1 MKKTVILYITACF
14 ILLTVVLIIGCH
26 QEIQPATPSSSLT
39 IPSAPANL
47 EANALS
53 PSVVEIRWLDNSNN
67 EDGFKIYRGTT
78 LVGTVPPNTNIFQD
92 TGLQPGNTYQY
103 AIRAYNQAGES
114 QVALC
119 SVTTPAPPS
128 VPANLVLNAVS
139 QTAVQLM
146 WEDTSNNED
155 GFRIFRDGILISSV
169 EANINKYN
177 DIGLRPATHYQYS
190 VIAFNKIGE
199 SQSCSKS
206 IETLNPPIRI
216 WLNGLGVYDN
226 RESLLRGMGDVY
238 VLIGIV
244 DGSSSVELKFPQG
257 QGQTY
262 SLDKNE
268 TVSIDTI
275 VYSSSEVA
283 DSLQIFFVGYESDG
297 GPFEQIAYEVLGM
310 AVDYYTAGMT
320 TGLAEAFD
328 INLATIIGSILG
340 DEDDFL
346 GQYELRCDKNN
357 NWGIGQYTDIVLQ
370 DERGVDCLRLWF
382 TIESQ

>member
-1 MKKTVILYITACF
+1 MEKTVILYSTACF

-39 IPSAPANL
+39 IPSAPSNL
-47 EANALS
+47 
-53 PSVVEIRWLDNSNN
+53 I
-67 EDGFKIYRGTT
+67 
-78 LVGTVPPNTNIFQD
+78 
-92 TGLQPGNTYQY
+92 
-103 AIRAYNQAGES
+103 
-114 QVALC
+114 
-119 SVTTPAPPS
+119 
-128 VPANLVLNAVS
+128 LNAVS
-139 QTAVQLM
+139 QTEVQLM
-146 WEDTSNNED
+146 WEDTSDNED
-155 GFRIFRDGILISSV
+155 GFRIFRDGILILDV
-169 EANINKYN
+169 DTNVKAYH
-177 DIGLRPATHYQYS
+177 DIGLQPATYYQYS
-190 VIAFNKIGE
+190 VIAFNRIGE
-199 SQSCSKS
+199 SQPCSNS
-206 IETLNPPIRI
+206 IETLNPPVRI
-216 WLNGLGVYDN
+216 LLDGIGVYDN
-226 RESLLRGMGDVY
+226 REPLLREMGDVY

-244 DGSSSVELKFPQG
+244 DGSNSVELKFPQG

-275 VYSSSEVA
+275 VYATSEVA
-283 DSLQIFFVGYESDG
+283 DRLQIFFVGYESDG

-328 INLATIIGSILG
+328 INLVTIIGSILG
-340 DEDDFL
+340 EEDDFL